1 MFTQTELHGIDH
13 RLRTVEDHA
22 SDRCGRTRCRSSRGP
37 HRRCAGRGLLV
48 LLAASAFCFIL
59 ARKLYEM
66 RVERT
71 PMHTRYIVA
80 VGALRAV
87 GRRLGPAWIS
97 DPLTREHLLGA
108 ANAGHLLLLGAI
120 GSSWWGR
127 STIIPFVIWV
137 NRYSDLLEDVP
148 MIDDLYDDRIAAI
161 DGILLGAGSALI
173 IGSNLFE
180 VAGPPALLGGFLV
193 GLGVVAFVFNMILV
207 LVRHSP
213 HSIDR
218 IVLGSFSPR
227 RTCSLDEAVDD

>member
-1 MFTQTELHGIDH
+1 
-13 RLRTVEDHA
+13 
-22 SDRCGRTRCRSSRGP
+22 
-37 HRRCAGRGLLV
+37 
-48 LLAASAFCFIL
+48 
-59 ARKLYEM
+59 M

-80 VGALRAV
+80 VGALALWVAV
-87 GRRLGPAWIS
+87 SAPAWIS

-120 GSSWWGR
+120 GFVVVG
-127 STIIPFVIWV
+127 TLYHIIPFVIWV
-137 NRYSDLLEDVP
+137 NRYSDLLGLEDVP